1 MDVIY
6 LDSLFGLNL
15 LIDYCLVLVSARVCG
30 VVLRRWRYASQRSS
44 ARCMPPSW
52 SCPASAGWQTV

>member
-15 LIDYCLVLVSARVCG
+15 LIDYCLVLA
-30 VVLRRWRYASQRSS
+30 S
-44 ARCMPPSW
+44 ARCTRRSW
-52 SCPASAGWQTV
+52 SCPAAGGWQTAR

>member
-30 VVLRRWRYASQRSS
+30 VVLRRSQRSS

>member
-30 VVLRRWRYASQRSS
+30 VGCTAGGTRSQRSS